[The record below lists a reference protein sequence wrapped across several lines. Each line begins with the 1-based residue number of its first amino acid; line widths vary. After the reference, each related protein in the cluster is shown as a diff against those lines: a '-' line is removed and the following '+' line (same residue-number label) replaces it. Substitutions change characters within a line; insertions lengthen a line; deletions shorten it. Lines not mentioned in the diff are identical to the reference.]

1 MPTVTVKLPQRLAT
15 RLRLA
20 VARRATTQSAFIR
33 EALEARLDS
42 TSDAIPGSFLD
53 LAGDL
58 VGSVRGGPSDLSRNK
73 RHLKGFGM

>member
-1 MPTVTVKLPQRLAT
+1 MPTVTVKLPPGLAR

-33 EALEARLDS
+33 EALEARLES
-42 TSDAIPGSFLD
+42 TSDATPGSFLD

-58 VGSVRGGPSDLSRNK
+58 AGSVRGGPSDLSWNK
-73 RHLKGFGM
+73 RHLKGFGR